1 MAHLDRPRA
10 VLRRSAP
17 ILRAAGRALARGAD
31 GARRHRLAAVAPSLV
46 AVVAGWA
53 LAGRPL
59 QAWVVGLGMDDQ
71 RGALIASLLL
81 VLAGAAVCTAAGAG
95 ATVTRW
101 GCLLGLCAVEVGPL
115 LVGSAHVPAI
125 PGLHARVVVWGWV
138 VQPVGIL
145 LMGWLTATAGA
156 ALGMLLR
163 RDLLSTWG
171 SLRRRR
177 LLWLAVLPALA
188 LVVTGWRAA
197 TTALQDGP
205 IADLYSYATA
215 PAPVPPQPQTAAAAH
230 HDAGPAGGSEGSE
243 SRVSTPT
250 VRSVH
255 QLQVLQ
261 SGHLVTLH
269 IGGRE
274 VDVYL
279 PAAYDSEPS
288 TSFPVV
294 YFLHGYPGT
303 ETQWLTGGQLPGVLD
318 QLISTRA
325 VPPLI
330 AVLPNGTGQS
340 GGDAE
345 WGDTAAGDTVEQ
357 WLTGQVIPAID
368 SRYRTLG
375 ARYRGVA
382 GLSAGGF
389 GAVNLATRHPD
400 LFGWAASYSGYF
412 TARQDIFGEQTRAN
426 SPVVTV
432 RQLSTSERM
441 PLFIGIG
448 SEDTEFLADNR
459 RFEGELRRLGWA
471 PLWTDTVPGGHG
483 WLAWRLEMVQSLQWL
498 GTLWGPGLGHP
509 LAPARPPVA

>member
-10 VLRRSAP
+10 VLRRSAR
-17 ILRAAGRALARGAD
+17 IAGAASRAAARGAD
-31 GARRHRLAAVAPSLV
+31 RARRHRLATLAPALL

-53 LAGRPL
+53 LAGGPL
-59 QAWVVGLGMDDQ
+59 QGWVVGLGMDDQ
-71 RGALIASLLL
+71 RGALIAGLLL
-81 VLAGAAVCTAAGAG
+81 VLAAAAVCTAAGAG

-101 GCLLGLCAVEVGPL
+101 GCLLGLCAVEVGPFL
-115 LVGSAHVPAI
+115 AGSTRVPAI

-138 VQPVGIL
+138 VQPLGML

-163 RDLLSTWG
+163 RDLLAASGT
-171 SLRRRR
+171 LRRRR
-177 LLWLAVLPALA
+177 PLWVAVLPALA
-188 LVVTGWRAA
+188 LVVVGSRAA
-197 TTALQDGP
+197 STALQDGP
-205 IADLYSYATA
+205 LADLYSYATA
-215 PAPVPPQPQTAAAAH
+215 PARAALPPQTAAAH
-230 HDAGPAGGSEGSE
+230 HEGGPVESTDGSE

-261 SGHLVTLH
+261 SGHLVTLV

-279 PAAYDSEPS
+279 PAAYDAEPS

-318 QLISTRA
+318 QLISTRT

-368 SRYRTLG
+368 ARYRTLG

-412 TARQDIFGEQTRAN
+412 TARQDIFGDQARAN
-426 SPVVTV
+426 SPAATV
-432 RQLSTSERM
+432 RQLSMSERM

-448 SEDTEFLADNR
+448 SQDTEFLADNR

-471 PLWTDTVPGGHG
+471 PLWTDVVPGGHG
-483 WLAWRLEMVQSLQWL
+483 WLAWRLEMVHSLEWL
-498 GTLWGPGLGHP
+498 GTLWGPSLSHP
-509 LAPARPPVA
+509 PAPARPPVA